1 MTSTRQESLLGTLK
15 FKNNHKRFFRTMI
28 SFSIALLL
36 ATGLLGGKIC
46 QRLHLP
52 SITGYIL
59 AGLLLG
65 PSVANVITEETIG
78 HSLDHFTKI
87 ALMLIAFGIGEH
99 IELKK
104 LKNHTRSL
112 LWIGIFETTGAFVAV
127 SAAIYCTI
135 AVTGFQVDS
144 WSLRDYIA
152 LSLLLGAVGVATA
165 PAATLLV
172 VRELKAKGPLTSTLM
187 AIVAIDD
194 GLAIMIFGL
203 AVTVTRQLIGQSD
216 APLLYSVMVGLM
228 EIGGSLLLGLLTGSC
243 LIFVLSRLRE
253 SGELLTAGLAI
264 LLLCSEL
271 AIYLHLSPLLAGM
284 AAGFILVNKVERDV
298 RIFRAL
304 NRFEPPIYILFF
316 TLAGTHLDISSLQAA
331 GIIGIIYFLARIT
344 GKIAGV
350 ALGARIAG
358 SPPMVRRYLGFAL
371 LPQAGVAIGL
381 IFLLSSDPAL
391 VVYTSII
398 TPVVLA
404 GVFLSELIGPVS
416 ARFSLSRAGETGIA
430 VSGPAPFSRPF
441 GKSTPPA
448 ATGATQ
454 DPFRLIPWSWQQLDL
469 PKLIKGYVVFHAV
482 DPLTARGLAR
492 TATILSSHYDALPM
506 AVQVLEPG
514 AAVPQNLF
522 QQEHEEVHLMGYTLA
537 TELVPEPDL
546 ASGLVTAV
554 EYNEALAVV
563 LAYPLEGDLDTF
575 RKLMTTVAEHVHCP
589 VAVIRFF
596 GEVHTERILVPLTS
610 IDDLADIYPILLA
623 LDKIGEH
630 RLHLHYMMS
639 STAEQKDV
647 IKMEEEIQVWLKEHD
662 SELSAFIKAIP
673 TASRLEII
681 DQAAKEADLIVMG
694 APQISEVERFLFGSL
709 VDSVARQVEKTLIV
723 IYNAEKHT

>member
-1 MTSTRQESLLGTLK
+1 
-15 FKNNHKRFFRTMI
+15 MI
-28 SFSIALLL
+28 SFSIALILALGLL
-36 ATGLLGGKIC
+36 AGKIC
-46 QRLHLP
+46 QRLHFP
-52 SITGYIL
+52 SVTGYIL

-65 PSVANVITEETIG
+65 PSAANFITEESIG

-104 LKNHTRSL
+104 LKRHTRSL
-112 LWIGIFETTGAFVAV
+112 LWIGICETTGAFAAV
-127 SAAIYCTI
+127 SSAIYFTI
-135 AVTGFQVDS
+135 SLTGFQVEG
-144 WSLRDYIA
+144 WSLKDYLA

-172 VRELKAKGPLTSTLM
+172 IRELKAKGPLTSTLM

-203 AVTVTRQLIGQSD
+203 IVTLTHKLIGQSG
-216 APLLYSVMVGLM
+216 APFLYSIMVGLL
-228 EIGGSLLLGLLTGSC
+228 EIGGSLCLGLFTGMC
-243 LIFVLSRLRE
+243 LIIVLGKLKE

-316 TLAGTHLDISSLQAA
+316 TLAGTHLDIHSLKAA
-331 GIIGIIYFLARIT
+331 GIIGIIYFLARIG

-358 SPPMVRRYLGFAL
+358 SPPVVRNYLGLAL

-416 ARFSLSRAGETGIA
+416 ARFSITRAGEAGIA
-430 VSGPAPFSRPF
+430 DSGPSPFAKPFSRPLASENV
-441 GKSTPPA
+441 STRP
-448 ATGATQ
+448 
-454 DPFRLIPWSWQQLDL
+454 PFRLIPWSWKQLDL
-469 PKLIKGYVVFHAV
+469 PKLIHGYVVFHAI

-492 TATILSSHYDALPM
+492 TAAILSSHYGALPM
-506 AVQVLEPG
+506 AVKVLAPG
-514 AAVPQNLF
+514 AQVPEQLF

-546 ASGLVTAV
+546 ASGLVSAV
-554 EYNEALAVV
+554 EYNEAKAVV
-563 LAYPLEGDLDTF
+563 LAYPLEGNIVHF
-575 RKLMTTVAEHVHCP
+575 RKVMETVAEHVQCP
-589 VAVIRFF
+589 VAVIRFI
-596 GEVHTERILVPLTS
+596 GEVHTERILAPLTS
-610 IDDLADIYPILLA
+610 LDDLADISPILQA
-623 LDKIGEH
+623 LDKVGMH
-630 RLHLHYMMS
+630 RLQLLYMMS
-639 STAEQKDV
+639 STAESNDV
-647 IKMEEEIQVWLKEHD
+647 EKMEKEIQRWLIEHD
-662 SELSAFIKAIP
+662 TSLSPEINAVP

-681 DQAAKEADLIVMG
+681 YEAAKESDLIVMG
-694 APQISEVERFLFGSL
+694 TPQLSGVERFLFGSL

-723 IYNAEKHT
+723 IYNAEKHG

>member
-1 MTSTRQESLLGTLK
+1 
-15 FKNNHKRFFRTMI
+15 MI

-36 ATGLLGGKIC
+36 AMGLLGGKIC
-46 QRLHLP
+46 QYLRLP
-52 SITGYIL
+52 SVTGYIL

-65 PSVANVITEETIG
+65 PSAANFITEESIG

-104 LKNHTRSL
+104 LKSHTRSL
-112 LWIGIFETTGAFVAV
+112 MWIGICETTGAFAAV
-127 SAAIYCTI
+127 SAAIYATI
-135 AVTGFQVDS
+135 VFTGFQVES
-144 WSLRDYIA
+144 WHLKDYIA

-172 VRELKAKGPLTSTLM
+172 IRELKAKGPLTSTLM

-203 AVTVTRQLIGQSD
+203 IVTLTHQLIGQSGNHFM
-216 APLLYSVMVGLM
+216 YSLM
-228 EIGGSLLLGLLTGSC
+228 IGFVEIGGSLCLGLLTGFC
-243 LIFVLSRLRE
+243 LIVVLGRLKE

-298 RIFRAL
+298 RIFRVL

-316 TLAGTHLDISSLQAA
+316 TLAGTHLDINSLKAA
-331 GIIGIIYFLARIT
+331 GIIGIVYFLARIS

-358 SPPMVRRYLGFAL
+358 SQKRIRKYLGFAL

-391 VVYTSII
+391 MVYTSII

-416 ARFSLSRAGETGIA
+416 ARFALTKAGESGIA
-430 VSGPAPFSRPF
+430 ASSPSPFARPF
-441 GKSTPPA
+441 AKTVVADNTVLRP
-448 ATGATQ
+448 
-454 DPFRLIPWSWQQLDL
+454 PFRLLPWTWEKLVL
-469 PKLIKGYVVFHAV
+469 PSIVKGYVVFHAV

-506 AVQVLEPG
+506 AVQVLAPGEPI
-514 AAVPQNLF
+514 PKNLF
-522 QQEHEEVHLMGYTLA
+522 QQEHEEVHIMGYTLA

-546 ASGLVTAV
+546 ASGLVSAV
-554 EYNEALAVV
+554 EYNEAKAVV
-563 LAYPLEGDLDTF
+563 LAYPLEGNIKSF
-575 RKLMTTVAEHVHCP
+575 RTVMETVAAHVHCP
-589 VAVIRFF
+589 VAVIRFI
-596 GEVHTERILVPLTS
+596 GEVHTEKILVPLTS
-610 IDDLADIYPILLA
+610 LEDLADIYPILQA
-623 LDKIGEH
+623 LDKVGNH
-630 RLHLHYMMS
+630 KLQLLYMMS
-639 STAEQKDV
+639 STAETKD
-647 IKMEEEIQVWLKEHD
+647 IAKTKDEIHTWLKEKNTYF
-662 SELSAFIKAIP
+662 SASIDVLP

-681 DQAAKEADLIVMG
+681 NKAAEKSDLIVMG
-694 APQISEVERFLFGSL
+694 APQLSGVERFVFGSL
-709 VDSVARQVEKTLIV
+709 VDSVAREVDTTLIV
-723 IYNAEKHT
+723 IYNAEKHD